1 MCIRLFS
8 RLQWSKLR
16 AHQLPEMLRVPLE
29 PLCLQIKATLPEWQV
44 EQVLANA
51 ITPPTEPVVDRAMQ
65 LLKARQALS
74 AVGDLTALGKHL
86 SRMPLDPAVGALRS
100 ITAAYSCAALQ
111 SFQPIN
117 EYEAI
122 NRL

>member
-29 PLCLQIKATLPEWQV
+29 PLCLQVKATLPEWQV

-51 ITPPTEPVVDRAMQ
+51 ITAPDAPMVDRALN
-65 LLKARQALS
+65 LLKSRQALD
-74 AVGDLTALGKHL
+74 AEGGLTALGKHL
-86 SRMPLDPAVGALRS
+86 SRMPLDPAVGALLGNDS
-100 ITAAYSCAALQ
+100 
-111 SFQPIN
+111 
-117 EYEAI
+117 
-122 NRL
+122 